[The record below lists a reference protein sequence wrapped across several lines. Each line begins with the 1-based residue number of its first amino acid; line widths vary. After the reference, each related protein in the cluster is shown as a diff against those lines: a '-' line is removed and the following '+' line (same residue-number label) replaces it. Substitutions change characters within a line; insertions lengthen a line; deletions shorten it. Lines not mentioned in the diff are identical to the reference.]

1 MFFRRRSRR
10 FRRFRRF
17 RRSRRSR
24 YFPPVTALATAF
36 PSLRHRNFRL
46 FLFGQFLSQIGTW
59 IQTVAH
65 GWLVLTLTGSPFL
78 LGLVTMLGS
87 LPILLFTLYGGVVA
101 DRVDKRRFILILQ
114 SGMLLEA
121 LALGVLTQFGWIS
134 VAWVISLAIFFGLLS
149 AFEVPAR
156 QAFVMD
162 LVGKEDLM
170 NAIALNSSAFNVS
183 RVIGPAIAGGII
195 AAAGLAACFY
205 LNGLSFVA
213 VIISLVAMQLGRWTP
228 AAARVDVRAAMRE
241 GFDYV
246 FGEPWP
252 RTLVLLTAT
261 LSIFGFSFLTMLP
274 VFARDVLGVGAGG
287 YGGLLAAV
295 GIGAAGAAFTMAA
308 VGSRVRQ
315 GRVAIGAA
323 GILGLMLVAIAL
335 LPWLWPAVVVC
346 ALAGGAMA
354 AAGIATNTLLQRLS
368 PDHLRGRVMG
378 FYSFVALGM
387 APFGSLQA
395 GWVAE
400 RFGVR
405 VAFALGGLLCAAAA
419 GTVVWRFDPRA
430 MGRRAAGGAGVTVT
444 PEGPEGPTGAEASV
458 ETQSQ

>member
-1 MFFRRRSRR
+1 MPSFA
-10 FRRFRRF
+10 
-17 RRSRRSR
+17 
-24 YFPPVTALATAF
+24 PIAAAF

-46 FLFGQFLSQIGTW
+46 FLFGQFLSQVGTW

-65 GWLVLTLTGSPFL
+65 GWLVLELTGSPFL

-101 DRVDKRRFILILQ
+101 DRVDKRRFILLLQ

-121 LALGVLTQFGWIS
+121 LALGVLTQFDLIS
-134 VAWVISLAIFFGLLS
+134 VPWVIGLAVFFGLLS

-162 LVGKEDLM
+162 LVGKDHLM

-195 AAAGLAACFY
+195 AAVGLAACFY

-213 VIISLVAMQLGRWTP
+213 VIFSLASMRLGAVVP
-228 AAARVDVRAAMRE
+228 VSGSIDVRAAMRE
-241 GFDYV
+241 GFTYV

-274 VFARDVLGVGAGG
+274 VFARDVLEVGAAG
-287 YGGLLAAV
+287 YGLLLTAV
-295 GIGAAGAAFTMAA
+295 GIGATVAALTLAA
-308 VGSRVRQ
+308 YGTRARQ
-315 GRVAIGAA
+315 GRVSIAAA
-323 GILGLMLVAIAL
+323 GTLGLMLMLIAL
-335 LPWLWPAVVVC
+335 LPWLLPALVVC

-387 APFGSLQA
+387 APFGALQA

-400 RFGVR
+400 HFGVR
-405 VAFALGGLLCAAAA
+405 AAFALGGVFCAAAA
-419 GTVVWRFDPRA
+419 SAVVWWFDPRKELA
-430 MGRRAAGGAGVTVT
+430 AKRAAAAAELAEQASLQGGASA
-444 PEGPEGPTGAEASV
+444 PTTNDTA
-458 ETQSQ
+458 